1 MWTRKGEKEG
11 REGKKGNRIP
21 PPPSL
26 AFLRGC
32 AHLNGQLILPRPR
45 SSRRRHTHNGRGG
58 ETAVFRHGSQIKH
71 LLVRPA
77 RPSASSFL
85 YDDSSL
91 FCFALLARSLDL
103 SVWQRGSHSTPPS
116 ASRSSSSHYHDKTA
130 KEGDAWLMQRR
141 TGRGTIRVPGVAVAH
156 CFAAFQLILS

>member
-11 REGKKGNRIP
+11 REGKKGNRI

-71 LLVRPA
+71 LLVRPERRA
-77 RPSASSFL
+77 GIASASL
-85 YDDSSL
+85 LVGRTTDSSPFL
-91 FCFALLARSLDL
+91 FRTPSPL
-103 SVWQRGSHSTPPS
+103 SVWQRGSQSAAPPS
-116 ASRSSSSHYHDKTA
+116 RP
-130 KEGDAWLMQRR
+130 RR
-141 TGRGTIRVPGVAVAH
+141 VRRGRRR
-156 CFAAFQLILS
+156 LITMTRPLKREMRG